1 MITVPKHELMN
12 PKITF
17 RRKVRED
24 DRLTVRKILESSGFF
39 HDFEVDVAISLVDE
53 ALQQGE
59 ACGYIFLF
67 SEENGQT
74 TGYSCFGDIPCTK
87 NSYDIYWIAVSQD
100 QRGKGTGGLLLK
112 ETERLISEM
121 KGNGIYLETS
131 SMEKYLPTRNFYLK
145 YGYKIEAV
153 IRDFYDYGDDKV
165 IFVKRLN
172 PS

>member
-1 MITVPKHELMN
+1 MN
-12 PKITF
+12 QKISF
-17 RRKVRED
+17 RTEVRED
-24 DRLTVRKILESSGFF
+24 DCKTVRKILESTGFF
-39 HDFEVDVAISLVDE
+39 HDFEVDVAVSLVEE

-59 ACGYIFLF
+59 NSGYYFVF
-67 SEENGQT
+67 AEDNGIT
-74 TGYSCFGDIPCTK
+74 TGYSCFGDIPCTR

-112 ETERLISEM
+112 ETERLIGEK

-131 SMEKYLPTRNFYLK
+131 STEKYLPTRNFYLK
-145 YGYKIEAV
+145 YDYVIEAV

-165 IFVKRLN
+165 LFVKRLN